1 MISGKEIIVNIS
13 TSPSKGG
20 QEMKKTIT
28 PKLLL
33 DLLEVGPVDLELWGE
48 SEMAKL
54 VGAGKKSES
63 DEAYAI
69 AKVWSTELRR
79 EVIDLVAITDI
90 RGVKLSV

>member
-1 MISGKEIIVNIS
+1 
-13 TSPSKGG
+13 
-20 QEMKKTIT
+20 MKKVIT

-33 DLLEVGPVDLELWGE
+33 DLLEVGSVDLELWGQ

-54 VGAGKKSES
+54 VGAGTQSEG
-63 DEAYAI
+63 YAL
-69 AKVWSTELRR
+69 AKVWSTEIRR